1 MKLEDIII
9 KSMEKQM
16 GTAKLEKRT
25 IPSLLK
31 GIFGRYLQFLAMY
44 VPMTPLFR
52 VRLQRAR
59 GVKIGKNVFLGSDV
73 FIDPAF
79 PELIE
84 IMDYASLAG
93 RNILMAHSDPT
104 FPIRNEKLIEV
115 NISPIKIE
123 KGAWITVGVIILPGV
138 TVGENAVVAAGAV
151 VTKDIPPY
159 TLVGG
164 IPAKIIKKFIK
175 PEESN

>member
-1 MKLEDIII
+1 MNNIII
-9 KSMEKQM
+9 SWMEKQM

-44 VPMTPLFR
+44 IPMTPSFR

-59 GVKIGKNVFLGSDV
+59 GVKIGKNVFIGMDV
-73 FIDPAF
+73 LIDPAF

-84 IMDYASLAG
+84 IMDYASIAG
-93 RNILMAHSDPT
+93 RNVLMAHSDPT
-104 FPIRNEKLIEV
+104 LPIRKEKLVEV
-115 NISPIKIE
+115 NIAPIIIK
-123 KGAWITVGVIILPGV
+123 KGAWVTVGAIILPGV
-138 TVGENAVVAAGAV
+138 TVGENAVVAAGAI
-151 VTKDIPPY
+151 VTKDVPPY

-164 IPAKIIKKFIK
+164 IPARIIKNLKQMEID
-175 PEESN
+175 

>member
-1 MKLEDIII
+1 
-9 KSMEKQM
+9 M
-16 GTAKLEKRT
+16 GTAKLEERT
-25 IPSLLK
+25 IKSLLK
-31 GIFGRYLQFLAMY
+31 AIFGRYLQFLAMY
-44 VPMTPLFR
+44 IPMTPSFR

-59 GVKIGKNVFLGSDV
+59 GVKIGKNVFIGIDV
-73 FIDPAF
+73 LIDPAF

-93 RNILMAHSDPT
+93 RNVLMAHSDPT
-104 FPIRNEKLIEV
+104 LPIRTEKLIEV
-115 NISPIKIE
+115 NIAPIKI
-123 KGAWITVGVIILPGV
+123 KRGAWITVGSIILPGV

-151 VTKDIPPY
+151 VTKDVPPY

-164 IPAKIIKKFIK
+164 VPAKIIKTFIK